1 MIHALARTVRLSA
14 FSALLAYVL
23 VLNVFLAGFAQAA
36 AFEHA
41 VNGGT
46 EICVTDI
53 DGNQNAG
60 TDTAP
65 NTAGD
70 KSSLHH
76 CQTCCLFAHSALP
89 PVAAQHFVR
98 LIIVTALLF
107 PLESAGTA
115 LAFSGSHNARAPPS
129 L

>member
-1 MIHALARTVRLSA
+1 MIRALARTIRLSA

-36 AFEHA
+36 AFEHT

-46 EICVTDI
+46 EICLTGINTD
-53 DGNQNAG
+53 QNAS
-60 TDTAP
+60 T
-65 NTAGD
+65 NTIPG

-89 PVAAQHFVR
+89 PVAVHHFER
-98 LIIVTALLF
+98 LIIVSAQLF
-107 PLESAGTA
+107 PLESTGSTF
-115 LAFSGSHNARAPPS
+115 AFNGLHKARAPPS

>member
-1 MIHALARTVRLSA
+1 MIRALARTLRLSA
-14 FSALLAYVL
+14 FSAMLAYVL

-53 DGNQNAG
+53 DGNQIAG

-65 NTAGD
+65 NNAGD

-76 CQTCCLFAHSALP
+76 CQTCCLSAHSALP
-89 PVAAQHFVR
+89 PVDFSR
-98 LIIVTALLF
+98 
-107 PLESAGTA
+107 SAITRKNVVKPQPDGPIKDTNSTLPMSNDTFDSA
-115 LAFSGSHNARAPPS
+115 
-129 L
+129 

>member
-1 MIHALARTVRLSA
+1 MIRALARTIRLSA

-36 AFEHA
+36 AFEHT

-46 EICVTDI
+46 EICLTGINTD
-53 DGNQNAG
+53 QNAS
-60 TDTAP
+60 T
-65 NTAGD
+65 NTIPG

-89 PVAAQHFVR
+89 PVAAQHFER
-98 LIIVTALLF
+98 LTIVTALLF
-107 PLESAGTA
+107 PLKSAGTA
-115 LAFSGSHNARAPPS
+115 LAFSGSHNARAPPF